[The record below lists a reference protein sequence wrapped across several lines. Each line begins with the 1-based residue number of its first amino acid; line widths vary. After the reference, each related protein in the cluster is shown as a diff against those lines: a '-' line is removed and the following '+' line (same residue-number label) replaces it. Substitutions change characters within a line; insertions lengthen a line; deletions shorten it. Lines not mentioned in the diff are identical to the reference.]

1 LHLHEVINFYTRAR
15 NFAQPSNHHGGSP
28 QVRN

>member
-1 LHLHEVINFYTRAR
+1 LHEIINFYTRAR
-15 NFAQPSNHHGGSP
+15 NFAQPSNYHGGSP